1 MRILLAALLLI
12 VFSSA
17 ASAHQLSGTSS
28 AWTAALPIFLVAALI
43 LFAWLNRRAR
53 LALGEAVSVGFGL
66 AALGLALI
74 WPLPAWEDR
83 SLTAHMIAHELLMV
97 AAAPLLVGVRAW
109 RFGIPAWPFAARR
122 MGAAMLR
129 SARPSLLF
137 LLQPIPA
144 TLVCAAALWI
154 WHLPGLFAAA
164 LTDPVLHTA
173 QHASFFFSA
182 LLFWAAMKS
191 AAHRRREGTALI
203 CLFITAL
210 HTGALGA
217 LMAFSPRSWYP
228 LEGPP
233 LLGLT
238 LLEDQ
243 QLAGLIMWIPGGLVY
258 AGAALLAFARMLAR
272 PARSSTVR
280 VRA

>member
-1 MRILLAALLLI
+1 MRILLAALFLI
-12 VFSSA
+12 GSASA
-17 ASAHQLSGTSS
+17 ASAHQLWGGFSS
-28 AWTAALPIFLVAALI
+28 WTAALPVSLAAVLI
-43 LFAWLNRRAR
+43 LFAWFSRRAR
-53 LALGEAVSVGFGL
+53 LTLGEAISVGIGL
-66 AALGLALI
+66 AALALALI

-83 SLTAHMIAHELLMV
+83 SLTAHMVAHELLMV

-109 RFGIPAWPFAARR
+109 RFGIPAWPFATRR
-122 MGAAMLR
+122 IGAAVLR
-129 SARPSLLF
+129 SIRPSLSV
-137 LLQPIPA
+137 LLQPLPA
-144 TLVCAAALWI
+144 TLISAAALWI

-164 LTDPVLHTA
+164 LTDPILHTA

-182 LLFWAAMKS
+182 LLFWAAMKT
-191 AAHRRREGTALI
+191 AARRQREATALI
-203 CLFITAL
+203 CLFMTAL

-272 PARSSTVR
+272 PARSTTR
-280 VRA
+280 RIRA

>member
-1 MRILLAALLLI
+1 MRILLAALLL
-12 VFSSA
+12 FMSASA
-17 ASAHQLSGTSS
+17 ASAHQLSGASF
-28 AWTAALPIFLVAALI
+28 AWTAALPISLAAALI
-43 LFAWLNRRAR
+43 LFAWFGRRAR
-53 LALGEAVSVGFGL
+53 LKLGEAISVGFGL

-109 RFGIPAWPFAARR
+109 RFGIPAWPFGVRR
-122 MGAAMLR
+122 VGAAVLR
-129 SARPSLLF
+129 SIRPSLAV
-137 LLQPIPA
+137 LLQPMSA
-144 TLVCAAALWI
+144 TLISATALWI

-191 AAHRRREGTALI
+191 AAHRRREGAALI

-228 LEGPP
+228 LEGSPM
-233 LLGLT
+233 LGFT
-238 LLEDQ
+238 PLEDQ

-258 AGAALLAFARMLAR
+258 AGAALLVFAKMLAR
-272 PARSSTVR
+272 PARSTTVGIG
-280 VRA
+280 A